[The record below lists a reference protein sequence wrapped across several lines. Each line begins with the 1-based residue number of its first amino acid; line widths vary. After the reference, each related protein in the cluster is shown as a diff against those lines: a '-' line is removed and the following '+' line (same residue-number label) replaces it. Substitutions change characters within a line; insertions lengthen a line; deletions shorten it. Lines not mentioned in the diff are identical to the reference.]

1 MQKGTFNK
9 RTQKYG
15 FKKGV
20 DDMETIREPPKTF
33 EEFMKM
39 SWTEKRR
46 VKEESPDQY
55 WSFIRQIRKL
65 ERIVKEN

>member
-1 MQKGTFNK
+1 
-9 RTQKYG
+9 
-15 FKKGV
+15 
-20 DDMETIREPPKTF
+20 METIREPPKTF

-55 WSFIRQIRKL
+55 WSFIGQIRKL